1 MVCRKSRQSIRH
13 TPAVVVYF
21 FWREARWLRQRDRD
35 FDSKG
40 SDIELGESE
49 EFEREE
55 EVADDCDVPDDPV
68 SALISHSWQVLLL

>member
-1 MVCRKSRQSIRH
+1 MA
-13 TPAVVVYF
+13 TT
-21 FWREARWLRQRDRD
+21 EED

-68 SALISHSWQVLLL
+68 GALNSHSWQVLIVVL